1 MKTTLIKNSKD
12 ISKLYSDL
20 AELPNL
26 NVFQSHFYYNI
37 MSTGRETN
45 PEIIIAEED
54 GKIKGLM
61 LVQIQNYFSSLLKS
75 ISSRSIISGG
85 PIFNGEEYVLEA
97 LLAKYNLLFKKRVV
111 YTQFRNMYD
120 LEKYVQVFAKYGYKK
135 TAHVNYIIDLKDD
148 IEVIWNNVYSKRKNE
163 IRRGIKEGV
172 VVKEILNGVD
182 LETTYDIVSI
192 IYRKAKLPLPG
203 YDYFKNAIAIQG
215 DNYIFRVLGG
225 YYDSKLIGV
234 MYLLCFEGR
243 VYNWYAASNPVYYKM
258 YPNDVITWEAI
269 KWSVENGYKVFDFGG
284 AGNPSIEYGVREFK
298 RKFGGKEVN
307 YGRFECIHK
316 TSVMKISKYGFK
328 LWQKLR

>member
-1 MKTTLIKNSKD
+1 MKITLIKENKD
-12 ISKLYSDL
+12 TNKLYADL
-20 AELPNL
+20 AELPNH
-26 NVFQSHFYYNI
+26 NVFQSHFYFNL
-37 MSTGRETN
+37 MSTGKETN
-45 PEIIIAEED
+45 AEILIAEED

-61 LVQIQNYFSSLLKS
+61 LVQIQNYFSSLIKS

-85 PIFNGEEYVLEA
+85 PIFNDDKYVLEA
-97 LLAKYNLLFKKRVV
+97 LLEKYNLLFKKRVV
-111 YTQFRNMYD
+111 YTQFRNMFD

-135 TAHVNYIIDLKDD
+135 TDHLNYIIDLKDD
-148 IEVIWNNVYSKRKNE
+148 IEVIWNNIYSKRKNE

-172 VVKEILNGVD
+172 VVKEISNDVD
-182 LETTYDIVSI
+182 LKTSYDIVSI

-203 YDYFKNAIAIQG
+203 YDYFKTAIAIQG
-215 DNYIFRVLGG
+215 YNHIFRVLGG
-225 YYDSKLIGV
+225 YCDSKLIGV
-234 MYLLCFEGR
+234 MYLLCYEGR
-243 VYNWYAASNPVYYKM
+243 VYNWYAASNPVYYKK

-269 KWSVENGYKVFDFGG
+269 KWSMENGYKIFDFGG